1 MNKIFLS
8 VAFLAFV
15 CVPTLVS
22 AGPILRTGDTISID
36 ADQSL
41 NGDFYGFG
49 STVNVSGKSEDDVY
63 IAGGNVTINAPIA
76 KDLTVLGGT
85 VQVHGDV
92 GDDIRVIGGEVTI
105 AKPVK
110 GDVVVLGGTLT
121 ILSTASVEG
130 DVLFLGDKVTIDGEV
145 IGNVF
150 GTANT
155 VRLNSEVDGD
165 VTLQVHN
172 QFSIG
177 NKAKLQG
184 DVTYESM
191 YEVARAQEATVIGE
205 IRKTDVRVSTS
216 NLPIMQVLMLEI
228 GVLLFSVFTLFL
240 LSQKLVMSVTRS
252 SFGRIGMSGLMGIG
266 ILVTLPFIAILLC
279 ASVIGMFVG
288 MLMLIGYVFLLILS
302 GMLAPIF
309 VGYFI
314 QKVALH
320 RDEITSYTVG
330 GGVVAFVV
338 LCMVPYIGGLLLFSC
353 VMITLG
359 SLGMML
365 YRIVRS

>member
-8 VAFLAFV
+8 VAFFAFV
-15 CVPTLVS
+15 CVPSLAS
-22 AGPILRTGDTISID
+22 AGPILRTGDTISVD

-41 NGDFYGFG
+41 NGDFYALG
-49 STVNVSGKSEDDVY
+49 STVSVSGQSEDDVY
-63 IAGGNVTINAPIA
+63 IAGGNVTINAPVA

-92 GDDIRVIGGEVTI
+92 GDDIRIVGGEVTI

-130 DVLFLGDKVTIDGEV
+130 DVLFLGDTVTIEGEV
-145 IGNVF
+145 VGSVF
-150 GTANT
+150 GTANI
-155 VRLNSEVDGD
+155 VRLNSEVGGD
-165 VTLQVHN
+165 VTLQVNN

-184 DVTYESM
+184 DVTYESLH
-191 YEVARAQEATVIGE
+191 EVARAQEAVITGE

-216 NLPIMQVLMLEI
+216 DLPFVQVIVIEIMI
-228 GVLLFSVFTLFL
+228 LLFSVFTLFL
-240 LSQKLVMSVTRS
+240 LSQKFVTSATRS

-279 ASVIGMFVG
+279 ASVIGMLVG
-288 MLMLIGYVFLLILS
+288 MLLLIAYVFLLILAV
-302 GMLAPIF
+302 MLAPIF
-309 VGYFI
+309 VGYLI

-320 RDEITSYTVG
+320 RDELTAYTVG
-330 GGVVAFVV
+330 GGVIAFIVIGI
-338 LCMVPYIGGLLLFSC
+338 VPYIGGLLVFSC

-365 YRIVRS
+365 YRTIRS